1 MEIIGCI
8 PVRDEF
14 YQSPPKTVKVLK
26 ASSCPETND
35 RPSFLT
41 TLPAELRNNVYIWL
55 FARDDPTIYTGP
67 GRRDREPDFF
77 SKFNDNYDEMP
88 SFTPEEGVCLRR
100 PSHDLGPSVAMLRTC
115 RQIFHEAVGVL
126 YSGNKIIVSVNLNN
140 HNLFMRQFDDA
151 REFLY
156 SIGMQ
161 VAHVKEIEID
171 ISPLCSEDDC
181 GRFMDL
187 GSEEQIDVLPIARL
201 KWYPPSLACD
211 FRLVD
216 TG

>member
-1 MEIIGCI
+1 MCWRTVALLFQSLGEGKCHFGVHGHDHADYASNCHSTRETARQSNLTSATRT
-8 PVRDEF
+8 PSRDNGNHR
-14 YQSPPKTVKVLK
+14 L
-26 ASSCPETND
+26 SCPETND

-140 HNLFMRQFDDA
+140 HNLKSKSTLVRYA
-151 REFLY
+151 RHL
-156 SIGMQ
+156 I
-161 VAHVKEIEID
+161 AI
-171 ISPLCSEDDC
+171 
-181 GRFMDL
+181 
-187 GSEEQIDVLPIARL
+187 VLMMS
-201 KWYPPSLACD
+201 K
-211 FRLVD
+211 
-216 TG
+216 